1 MSQIAPSIFTYRETE
16 IEVWSGVFAPNRTTE
31 LLLDAALKTDFTGKT
46 ILDLGCG
53 CGVVGLMTRKFSKAK
68 AIYGSDISQRAV
80 DNATG
85 NAKRLG
91 LDLEFKTGSLF
102 EPWQGRKFDVIIDDV
117 AAVADPIARISPW
130 YPPEVVCE
138 AGRDGTVNTIKML
151 QAAQDYLAPGGII
164 FLPTV
169 SLSDEGK
176 ILSVARSLYRKV
188 EPILQK
194 SWPFK
199 EDFWQRIAASA
210 ECKRLIDEGVVKVA
224 QRGSRF
230 LWDTNIHMVTL
241 A

>member
-1 MSQIAPSIFTYRETE
+1 MSQIAASLFQYRETE
-16 IEVWSGVFAPNRTTE
+16 IEVWPGVFSPNRTTE
-31 LLLDAALKTDFTGKT
+31 LLLDAALKHDFAGKT
-46 ILDLGCG
+46 VLDLGCG
-53 CGVVGLMTRKFSKAK
+53 SGVVGIMTRKFSKAK

-80 DNATG
+80 DNASG

-138 AGRDGTVNTIKML
+138 AGRDGTVNTIRML
-151 QAAQDYLAPGGII
+151 QAAQDYLAPGGVI

-169 SLSDEGK
+169 SLSDESK

-188 EPILQK
+188 EPVLQK

-199 EDFWQRIAASA
+199 EDFWQRISTNQ
-210 ECKRLIDEGVVKVA
+210 ECQRLISEGVVKVA